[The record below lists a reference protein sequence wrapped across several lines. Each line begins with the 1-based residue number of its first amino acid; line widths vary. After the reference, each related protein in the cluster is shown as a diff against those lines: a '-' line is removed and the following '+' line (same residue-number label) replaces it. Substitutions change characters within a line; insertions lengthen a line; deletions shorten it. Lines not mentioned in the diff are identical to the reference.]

1 MVIYMKKYKAV
12 FSIFMVI
19 MAVCIITGCGEKA
32 TLTGKWSSVDGGSTI
47 YEFNEDGTGI
57 EKKGNEISMNIT
69 YTTNGN
75 TITITKEILGQK
87 QSEDYIYE
95 LELKKLKLTR
105 NSNTVEF
112 DKQ

>member
-1 MVIYMKKYKAV
+1 MKKYRAAL
-12 FSIFMVI
+12 SIFIVMI
-19 MAVCIITGCGEKA
+19 AACMIAGCGEKA

-47 YEFNEDGTGI
+47 YEFNEDGTG
-57 EKKGNEISMNIT
+57 NEISMNIT

-75 TITITKEILGQK
+75 TITITKELLGQK

-95 LELKKLKLTR
+95 LELKKLKLTK
-105 NSNTVEF
+105 NSNTIEF

>member
-1 MVIYMKKYKAV
+1 MKKYRAAL
-12 FSIFMVI
+12 SIFIVMI
-19 MAVCIITGCGEKA
+19 AACMIAGCGEKA
-32 TLTGKWSSVDGGSTI
+32 TLTGKWSSVDGSSTI

-69 YTTNGN
+69 
-75 TITITKEILGQK
+75 KELLGQK

-105 NSNTVEF
+105 NSNTIEF

>member
-1 MVIYMKKYKAV
+1 MVQALK
-12 FSIFMVI
+12 
-19 MAVCIITGCGEKA
+19 
-32 TLTGKWSSVDGGSTI
+32 
-47 YEFNEDGTGI
+47 
-57 EKKGNEISMNIT
+57 KKGNEISMNIT

-75 TITITKEILGQK
+75 TITITKELLGQK

-105 NSNTVEF
+105 NSNTIEF

>member
-1 MVIYMKKYKAV
+1 MKKYRAAL
-12 FSIFMVI
+12 SIFIVMI
-19 MAVCIITGCGEKA
+19 AACMIAGCGEKA
-32 TLTGKWSSVDGGSTI
+32 TLTGKWSSVDGSSTI

-75 TITITKEILGQK
+75 TITITKELLCQK

-105 NSNTVEF
+105 NSNTIEF